1 MAEQKL
7 VKFNQWYQGFRAGE
21 TAGFTPEQAA
31 GIVAEGVAEYCD
43 APKEQT
49 SKGAPEEKGA
59 PQLSESKK
67 KAEKQ

>member
-21 TAGFTPEQAA
+21 TAGFSPEQAA
-31 GIVAEGVAEYCD
+31 TIVAEGVAEYYD
-43 APKEQT
+43 APKEPT

-59 PQLSESKK
+59 PPSDPKK
-67 KAEKQ
+67 KSEKP